1 MTHPA
6 VGERV
11 THTAVNVDNAIQEG
25 KKQMTLF
32 ESSWPAG
39 FHTNISKVVTAMS
52 VTKKHIKVGDTKGFN
67 PEIIYARAMGLQSST
82 RPFDTEQ
89 VMCYELAPF
98 PTSLFDE
105 TRNMRYVK
113 SKFSLKNK
121 LKINKSGNQAGFSNT
136 TCMSNSLMDVLLS
149 G

>member
-11 THTAVNVDNAIQEG
+11 THTVVNVDNAIQEG

-39 FHTNISKVVTAMS
+39 FHTNISKIVTAMS

-67 PEIIYARAMGLQSST
+67 PELWDYSRA
-82 RPFDTEQ
+82 
-89 VMCYELAPF
+89 LAPLTQSKSCAMNWRHF
-98 PTSLFDE
+98 PHHCST
-105 TRNMRYVK
+105 
-113 SKFSLKNK
+113 K
-121 LKINKSGNQAGFSNT
+121 LEICVMLNPNP
-136 TCMSNSLMDVLLS
+136 V
-149 G
+149 